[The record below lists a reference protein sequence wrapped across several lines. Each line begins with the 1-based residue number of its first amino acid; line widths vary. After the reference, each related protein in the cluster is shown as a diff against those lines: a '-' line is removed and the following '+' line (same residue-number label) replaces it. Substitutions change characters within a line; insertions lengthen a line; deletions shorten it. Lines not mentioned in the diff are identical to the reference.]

1 MVDTRT
7 GPPSVHPIKEKQWQF
22 IKRMEEHYYK
32 RGSRYLPFSIEP
44 MPHVRQRLWKPMTN
58 EERALRKQWVQDQ
71 ILSPNEPRHVPEVYP
86 KNAIRRFYRYPWDKI
101 YNALKTV
108 MVSI

>member
-44 MPHVRQRLWKPMTN
+44 MPHVRQRLWKPMTT